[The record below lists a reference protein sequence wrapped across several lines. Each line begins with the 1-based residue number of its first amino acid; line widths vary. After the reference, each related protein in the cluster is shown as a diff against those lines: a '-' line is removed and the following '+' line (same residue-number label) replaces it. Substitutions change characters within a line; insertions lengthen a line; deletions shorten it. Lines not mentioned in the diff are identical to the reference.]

1 LASPGGPFLQCYAPR
16 VTARRLVDWTLLDG
30 ARPPT
35 VKAQPRPPAADL
47 SSLLSAFDTLLSP
60 GNTDAILKRAVE
72 LCRSRIGL
80 DRAAVFVLDEGA
92 RLMLGSWGTGLRG
105 EVVDEHH
112 VMFAYSDG
120 VEDVFRRAESNA
132 EPFTVLDGCPIVV
145 QHRESTEV
153 VRHGWVACTPIRS
166 GRSRIGILFNDAGAT
181 DKPLDAGRQAH
192 AALLCSLLGTLIEL
206 SRAEP
211 GPKRAAEPRA
221 GSNPLVRE
229 ALLMLGRDPGLG
241 GKQIAA
247 ELGISLSRL
256 VRAFKAEV
264 GLSLVDYRNR
274 LRIERF
280 RVLVDAGERN
290 LHEVAKVA
298 GFGSYAQFHRVFRAV
313 YGTAPSHYLRAR

>member
-1 LASPGGPFLQCYAPR
+1 M
-16 VTARRLVDWTLLDG
+16 VDWTLLDG
-30 ARPPT
+30 ARPPAVQSRRAPT
-35 VKAQPRPPAADL
+35 PDL

-72 LCRSRIGL
+72 VSRSRIGL
-80 DRAAVFVLDEGA
+80 DRAGVFVLDEGA

-105 EVVDEHH
+105 EIVDEHH
-112 VMFAYSDG
+112 VMFAYSEG

-145 QHRESTEV
+145 QHRDSTEV

-166 GRSRIGILFNDAGAT
+166 GRSRIGMMFNDAGVT

-206 SRAEP
+206 ARVEP
-211 GPKRAAEPRA
+211 GPKRAAAPRS
-221 GSNPLVRE
+221 GRNPIVQNALV
-229 ALLMLGRDPGLG
+229 MLGRDPGLG

-247 ELGISLSRL
+247 ELGVSLSRL

-280 RVLVDAGERN
+280 RVLVDSGERN

-298 GFGSYAQFHRVFRAV
+298 GFGSYAQFHRVFRSV